1 MEDNEENIEDLC
13 YTSNV
18 GRQHFDYRTSAIGK
32 NAHELYNDLEKRM
45 EIFDDENEDN
55 EAIFKQ
61 VASKGHGISQHLEIY
76 SENGTTTDLSSWYK
90 K

>member
-18 GRQHFDYRTSAIGK
+18 GRQHFDYRISAIGK